1 LAAQRGHPAV
11 DVDVSETGIERA
23 RERAAESHDADL
35 DATFRTANALDLP
48 DDLGPFDT
56 VLDSGLF
63 HAFESDQRATYA
75 DELADVVTTG
85 GRVFVLGFRDGA
97 PEDWGPNPLT
107 ADDVREAFAGNDW
120 TVREFRDVEFETRE
134 RPVPGLFASFERM

>member
-1 LAAQRGHPAV
+1 VG
-11 DVDVSETGIERA
+11 VDVSETGIERA
-23 RERAAESHDADL
+23 REKATAHEL

-75 DELADVVTTG
+75 DELADVVATG
-85 GRVFVLGFRDGA
+85 GRVYVLGFRDGA
-97 PEDWGPNPLT
+97 PEDWGPNPFT

-134 RPVPGLFASFERM
+134 RPVPELFASFERM